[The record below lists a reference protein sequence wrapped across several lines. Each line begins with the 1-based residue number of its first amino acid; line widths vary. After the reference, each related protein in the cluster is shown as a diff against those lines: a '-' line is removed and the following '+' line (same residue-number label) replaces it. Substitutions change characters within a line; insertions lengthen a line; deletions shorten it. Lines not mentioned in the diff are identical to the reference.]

1 VGKTTAKGV
10 DPSTV
15 GCALVTGGSR
25 GIGATVAKLLA
36 ADGWAVGVNYRIDED
51 SAQQVV
57 DAIEEDGG
65 RALPIGADITDPTA
79 VEAMFEQVETV
90 LGPALVLVNSA
101 GARNEH
107 QLSPMIGDE
116 EWQRVIDVNL
126 SATFRVVRR
135 ALRGMIRA
143 RFGRIVTI
151 TSTAGQFAHAGHAD
165 YATAKAGQIALTKTV
180 AVEVARRNITVNAVA
195 PGPVESDLTD
205 DLDPR
210 IIERT
215 VPLRRMGT
223 PHEVAACVRFLS
235 SDDAAYVTGSTLVVD
250 GGYTAGINPSQ

>member
-1 VGKTTAKGV
+1 VKGV
-10 DPSTV
+10 DPAAV

-25 GIGATVAKLLA
+25 GIGATAAALLA
-36 ADGWAVGVNYRIDED
+36 ADGWAVGVNYRADEK
-51 SAQQVV
+51 SARRVAA
-57 DAIEEDGG
+57 AIEDGGG
-65 RALPIGADITDPTA
+65 RALPVAADITDPTA
-79 VEAMFEQVETV
+79 VEAMFERLEAE
-90 LGPALVLVNSA
+90 LGPVLVLVNSA

-107 QLSPMIGDE
+107 QLSPLIDDD

-143 RFGRIVTI
+143 RFGRIVTVA
-151 TSTAGQFAHAGHAD
+151 STAGQFAHAGHAD
-165 YATAKAGQIALTKTV
+165 YAASKAGQIAMTKTV

-195 PGPVESDLTD
+195 PGPVESDLTAGI
-205 DLDPR
+205 DPR

-223 PHEVAACVRFLS
+223 PHEVAACVRFLT
-235 SDDAAYVTGSTLVVD
+235 SDDAAYVTGSTFVVD